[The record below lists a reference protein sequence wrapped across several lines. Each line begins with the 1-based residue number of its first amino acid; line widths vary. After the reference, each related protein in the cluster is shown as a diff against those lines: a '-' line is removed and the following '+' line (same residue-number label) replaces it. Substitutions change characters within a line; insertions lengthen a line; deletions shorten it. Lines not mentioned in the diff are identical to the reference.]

1 MSVEQEAAV
10 LARVPTF
17 AKLDPARLKL
27 LAFTSRALRFDPGDM
42 LIRAGDPSDSAFVI
56 LEGTVEFLGG
66 AGDDEFVIGTAGPH
80 LMIGEMGV
88 IMNAPRTINVRARDH
103 VRVLRI
109 TAPVFLKLL
118 SENPERYRDAA
129 IAAGA
134 YFAAYVPLSKGN
146 LSSAASGATIAGGVA
161 LLFGFLG
168 LFAGDTFAAIW
179 NFAAG
184 AMFGLA
190 GMQIKKLG

>member
-1 MSVEQEAAV
+1 VSVLQEAAV

-27 LAFTSRALRFDPGDM
+27 LAFTSRALRFDPGDT

-66 AGDDEFVIGTAGPH
+66 TGDDEFVIGTAGPH

-103 VRVLRI
+103 VRVLKI
-109 TAPVFLKLL
+109 SAPVFL
-118 SENPERYRDAA
+118 SENPDVSLDMMRQLSERLAA
-129 IAAGA
+129 TTKRLEAAQKA
-134 YFAAYVPLSKGN
+134 L
-146 LSSAASGATIAGGVA
+146 GGV
-161 LLFGFLG
+161 G
-168 LFAGDTFAAIW
+168 AADHP
-179 NFAAG
+179 AVRG
-184 AMFGLA
+184 
-190 GMQIKKLG
+190 

>member
-27 LAFTSRALRFDPGDM
+27 LAFTSRALRFDPGDT

-88 IMNAPRTINVRARDH
+88 IMNAPRTISVRARDH

-109 TAPVFLKLL
+109 AAPVFLRLL
-118 SENPERYRDAA
+118 SENPDVALDMMRQLSERLAA
-129 IAAGA
+129 TTKRLEAAQKALGGAGA
-134 YFAAYVPLSKGN
+134 ADHPAARG
-146 LSSAASGATIAGGVA
+146 
-161 LLFGFLG
+161 
-168 LFAGDTFAAIW
+168 
-179 NFAAG
+179 
-184 AMFGLA
+184 
-190 GMQIKKLG
+190 

>member
-1 MSVEQEAAV
+1 VSVLQEAAV

-56 LEGTVEFLGG
+56 LEGMVEFLGG

-109 TAPVFLKLL
+109 AAPVFLRLL
-118 SENPERYRDAA
+118 SENPDVALDMMRQLSERLAA
-129 IAAGA
+129 TTKRLEAAQKALGGAGA
-134 YFAAYVPLSKGN
+134 ADHP
-146 LSSAASGATIAGGVA
+146 SARG
-161 LLFGFLG
+161 
-168 LFAGDTFAAIW
+168 
-179 NFAAG
+179 
-184 AMFGLA
+184 
-190 GMQIKKLG
+190 

>member
-1 MSVEQEAAV
+1 LVVNVDQEAAV

-27 LAFTSRALRFDPGDM
+27 LAFTSRALRFAPGDM
-42 LIRAGDPSDSAFVI
+42 LIRAGDASDSAFVI

-66 AGDDEFVIGTAGPH
+66 TGEGEFVIGTAGPH

-109 TAPVFLKLL
+109 TGPVFLRLL
-118 SENPERYRDAA
+118 SENPEVALDMMRQLSERLAA
-129 IAAGA
+129 TTKRLEAAQKALGEA
-134 YFAAYVPLSKGN
+134 
-146 LSSAASGATIAGGVA
+146 GVA
-161 LLFGFLG
+161 
-168 LFAGDTFAAIW
+168 DHPAAR
-179 NFAAG
+179 G
-184 AMFGLA
+184 
-190 GMQIKKLG
+190 

>member
-1 MSVEQEAAV
+1 LVVNVEQEAAV

-27 LAFTSRALRFDPGDM
+27 LAFTSRALRFAPGDM

-66 AGDDEFVIGTAGPH
+66 SGEGEFVIGTAGPH

-88 IMNAPRTINVRARDH
+88 IMNAPRTINVRARDA

-109 TAPVFLKLL
+109 TAPVFLRLLLENPDVALDMMRQL
-118 SENPERYRDAA
+118 SERLAA
-129 IAAGA
+129 TTRQLEAAQRSLAGA
-134 YFAAYVPLSKGN
+134 AA
-146 LSSAASGATIAGGVA
+146 AAPPGAGS
-161 LLFGFLG
+161 
-168 LFAGDTFAAIW
+168 
-179 NFAAG
+179 
-184 AMFGLA
+184 
-190 GMQIKKLG
+190 